1 MKKVI
6 ITKGLPGSGK
16 STWAKKLIDKNP
28 NQYKRINKDDL
39 RAMLDNSKHSKDAEK
54 FVLKIRNQIMLM
66 ALSKKES
73 TLLLMILIYIPNMK
87 ERFEN

>member
-39 RAMLDNSKHSKDAEK
+39 TSG
-54 FVLKIRNQIMLM
+54 IG
-66 ALSKKES
+66 
-73 TLLLMILIYIPNMK
+73 
-87 ERFEN
+87 